1 MKNSPII
8 GDIFFQ
14 NTLSIPAR
22 VFGGNAAAAAGR
34 GEVRRGEA
42 RRGEARREVGDEN
55 EGLAS
60 VGVESV
66 KNTNNVQKLLLSR
79 YG

>member
-22 VFGGNAAAAAGR
+22 ARVFGGKASR
-34 GEVRRGEA
+34 

-55 EGLAS
+55 ERLAS
-60 VGVESV
+60 AGVESV